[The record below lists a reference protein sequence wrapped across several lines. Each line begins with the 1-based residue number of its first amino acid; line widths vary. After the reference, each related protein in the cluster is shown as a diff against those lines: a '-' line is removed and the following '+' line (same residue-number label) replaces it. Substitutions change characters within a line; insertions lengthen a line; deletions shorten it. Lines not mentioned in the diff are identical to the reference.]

1 MTNALQMAVDWAEL
15 ESTVTVKLNLNFALG
30 DEDEHLDD
38 KADKDKKQAQKE
50 QKKKEG
56 DTIIQSKITSRNAN
70 PTAIKVRAVSF
81 FLTLMFLGDI
91 NIVKCNSVT

>member
-1 MTNALQMAVDWAEL
+1 VQLISGQRKGVESFEALALKRNAELSSLVLAIHRVEVLMTNALQMAVDWAEL

-56 DTIIQSKITSRNAN
+56 DTII
-70 PTAIKVRAVSF
+70 
-81 FLTLMFLGDI
+81 
-91 NIVKCNSVT
+91 